1 MNARRRF
8 GLLPVLPVLLGLL
21 ACGESAADGNA
32 GTGEPGTAPRESRA
46 LGAAEVTPPPF
57 VLTAGQER
65 GREVFE
71 GVCWTCHGS
80 SARADGPMVRQGA
93 VPAPPNFMEG
103 EYPNLT
109 PNQLAARFRDALT
122 GQDTT
127 HPHMKNVISFLA
139 EESFIDALSYVPAL
153 LYPPEVPGSALQGWK
168 IYDFRCASCHGPE
181 GRGQGPVANQLVVAP
196 ANFTADTL
204 ITAGNFEGLHERI
217 RVGGGP
223 VHGSAMPPWG
233 QIFGDGEI
241 WDLVAFISTFQPQR
255 LSPPPTGGRP

>member
-1 MNARRRF
+1 MNARKGF
-8 GLLPVLPVLLGLL
+8 VLLPVLAGLL
-21 ACGESAADGNA
+21 ACGEGGPGRSAGA
-32 GTGEPGTAPRESRA
+32 GQPGAPASNPATAR
-46 LGAAEVTPPPF
+46 AAEPTPPPF
-57 VLTAGQER
+57 ALTARQER
-65 GREVFE
+65 GQEVFE

-80 SARADGPMVRQGA
+80 SARGDGPLVRQGT
-93 VPAPPNFMEG
+93 VSAPPNLARG
-103 EYPNLT
+103 EYPSLT
-109 PNQLAARFRDALT
+109 PEELSARFREVLA

-127 HPHMKNVISFLA
+127 HPHMKNVISFLS
-139 EESFIDALSYVPAL
+139 EKSFADALAYLPAL
-153 LYPPEVPGSALQGWK
+153 LYPPEVPGSALEGWK
-168 IYDFRCASCHGPE
+168 IYDFRCSSCHGPD

-204 ITAGNFEGLHERI
+204 IAAGNFEGLHERI

-255 LSPPPTGGRP
+255 LSSPPKDD